1 MVQLVRLCSLSPAG
15 KKSDLVWFDM
25 KSKPSPIWPQLSDL
39 HISSLSCSP
48 SSCTSTNNSA
58 WRTHFHADSYI
69 DFKAYPVLSSR
80 KPCTPVFFPIRVTLC
95 DSHPPA
101 CSFRAE
107 IIFIHVTRCLVHGT
121 FPQCWLN
128 EHRAWDTGHLES
140 LDRVRRMPSLVYK
153 GLLRLHYSCSNPLH
167 CVDTLLLILLNI

>member
-1 MVQLVRLCSLSPAG
+1 MLSLPSREKVWLSLIWYEIQALSNLAPAIRPAHLKSLLLTFQLCQYQQLCLEDTFPRRLL
-15 KKSDLVWFDM
+15 
-25 KSKPSPIWPQLSDL
+25 
-39 HISSLSCSP
+39 
-48 SSCTSTNNSA
+48 
-58 WRTHFHADSYI
+58 